1 MRSNNERRKDVKGH
15 EELREL
21 GVQRIWRHW
30 HFMFVCLL
38 VKASASALAVLP
50 EVRPTHTQTSWF
62 YWFTSTC
69 NLQCHWSSNACYSQS
84 EGCKSEVLGFSL
96 KLGGK
101 ILCGSSGSV
110 RDTAKHQW
118 QKTLAG
124 YSEQNSRKHIL
135 LSDETKIKLFGS
147 EGVRRVWQ
155 EPSHD
160 FHNECITVL
169 TVKHRGGR
177 VPKVLGT

>member
-69 NLQCHWSSNACYSQS
+69 NLQCHWSSNAQLMW
-84 EGCKSEVLGFSL
+84 V
-96 KLGGK
+96 
-101 ILCGSSGSV
+101 
-110 RDTAKHQW
+110 
-118 QKTLAG
+118 
-124 YSEQNSRKHIL
+124 IL
-135 LSDETKIKLFGS
+135 LCRVETTMSQKWIPKTAS
-147 EGVRRVWQ
+147 W
-155 EPSHD
+155 
-160 FHNECITVL
+160 VL
-169 TVKHRGGR
+169 TMLFHAGCINENHPLKNITLILRKLKECLSHC
-177 VPKVLGT
+177 PHTLGMIQCIHLLFSFFSFFL

>member
-69 NLQCHWSSNACYSQS
+69 NLQCHWSSNAQLMW
-84 EGCKSEVLGFSL
+84 V
-96 KLGGK
+96 
-101 ILCGSSGSV
+101 
-110 RDTAKHQW
+110 
-118 QKTLAG
+118 
-124 YSEQNSRKHIL
+124 IL
-135 LSDETKIKLFGS
+135 LCRVETTMSQKWIPKTASWVVTMLFHAGCINENHPLKNITLTLRKLKNAC
-147 EGVRRVWQ
+147 
-155 EPSHD
+155 HTI
-160 FHNECITVL
+160 HT
-169 TVKHRGGR
+169 H
-177 VPKVLGT
+177 LGWSSVSTFFFFFFFFLKAFCG